1 MNSHPLTDPPAR
13 PLRPGNRLLKVSLV
27 LVFPLLLAACEG
39 ESLEQRM
46 KVSANPNHLPAKDFV
61 GNATQG
67 EILFQQNC
75 AACHG
80 NNALGSDK
88 GPALIDNMYRPARHA
103 DLAYHWAV
111 GKGVRQHHRT
121 FGNMP
126 ALPGV
131 SPEQVGHIIA
141 YVRQEQQRAGIK
153 Q

>member
-1 MNSHPLTDPPAR
+1 M
-13 PLRPGNRLLKVSLV
+13 V

-46 KVSANPNHLPAKDFV
+46 QANANPNHLPAKGFV
-61 GNATQG
+61 GDAEQG
-67 EILFQQNC
+67 AVFFQQSC
-75 AACHG
+75 ANCHG
-80 NNALGSDK
+80 SDALGSEQ
-88 GPALIDNMYRPARHA
+88 GPALIDNIYRPARHA

-126 ALPGV
+126 ALPDV
-131 SPEQVGHIIA
+131 TPEQAGHIIA
-141 YVRQEQQRAGIK
+141 YVRREQTRAGIK